1 MNIAKPLHMNVPD
14 ALRQEFADL
23 VARVHFEF
31 EKNKNVNVVRQV
43 RGMMSPCLLNWGE
56 MRRLIAHV
64 RRGAVIYGMRDPHGK
79 TVQWVSVLTSYA
91 PQDRTLF
98 GARINHREII
108 SFHFSL

>member
-1 MNIAKPLHMNVPD
+1 MNIAKPLTMNVPD

-43 RGMMSPCLLNWGE
+43 RGMMSPCILNWGE

-64 RRGAVIYGMRDPHGK
+64 RRGAVIYGMRDHHGK

-98 GARINHREII
+98 GARINHAETI
-108 SFHFSL
+108 SFNFSL